1 MSERVRER
9 RITTGSLIA
18 AHELVTIMGEG
29 IGVPDARRLVHLQF
43 RRFAGCPICNLHM
56 RSIAQRHDEIAAADI
71 SEVVVFHSTAE
82 ELLDHAAEL
91 PFAVIADPDKRL
103 YVEFGVESARRALL
117 DPRAWMPLVR
127 GFSHDLW
134 KIVRR
139 RQTAPSM
146 NPEGGSLG
154 LPADFLIA
162 ADGHVLAC
170 KYGEYGYDQWSV
182 DQLLEL
188 ARTAKSRPRYQEDLK

>member
-1 MSERVRER
+1 MSERVGE
-9 RITTGSLIA
+9 RITPGSLIA
-18 AHELVTIMGEG
+18 ARELVTITGEG
-29 IGVPDARRLVHLQF
+29 IGVPDTGRLVHLQF
-43 RRFAGCPICNLHM
+43 RRFAGCPVCNLHM
-56 RSIAQRHDEIAAADI
+56 RSIAQRHDEIAAADV

-82 ELLDHAAEL
+82 ELRVHAAEL

-103 YVEFGVESARRALL
+103 YVEFGVEPAPRALL
-117 DPRAWMPLVR
+117 DPRAWMPFVR

-134 KIVRR
+134 QIIRG
-139 RQTAPSM
+139 RQAAPSM
-146 NPEGGSLG
+146 KPEGGSLG

-170 KYGEYGYDQWSV
+170 KYGEYVYDQWSV

-188 ARTAKSRPRYQEDLK
+188 ARTEKGRPGS